1 MSEVGSIA
9 LALGICV
16 SAYSLVG
23 SLIGIRSNVPELI
36 ISSRRAI
43 YMSLLAASA
52 ASLALLIAF
61 MTNDFTIKY
70 VYENSNTVMGRG
82 YTLVAF
88 YAANEGSLLYITL
101 ALTLMSTLSIR
112 FAPQRFDKALPYT
125 TAILATAICFF
136 FTTMLLV
143 ANPFDLLDFEATD
156 GRGINPLLLHPGLYS
171 HPPLTM
177 AGLIGISIPFAFSTG
192 ALISGEYGDD
202 WVDIARVFAI
212 IMWGLLGVGML
223 IGAWWAYTIL
233 GWGGYWG
240 WDPIENVALMPWLVL
255 TAFIHSIMVQRR
267 RGMFRMWNIVL
278 IDIAFILSLLG
289 VSINRGGTVVSVHSF
304 AESSLGLLFLGFMI
318 LSLLFAFSIFLW
330 RYPKLQSER
339 AVESFLSR
347 EASFLVNN
355 FLLLVVTSVT
365 LWGVLF
371 PLFSNLARDVD
382 VSVSAPYFN
391 RVNGPVLLTIIIIMG
406 IGPLLPWRRTS
417 ARSLKRWLIPPSIA
431 ALAVVAIFMLSG
443 TTEFWAVIGF
453 AAVAF
458 AAVAV
463 LEEWWLGSFSRVR
476 NLDESVPV
484 AWWRLI
490 NGNRPRH
497 GGYIVHIAV
506 LSVAIG
512 VIGTQFF
519 DQRYDAAIM
528 PGESIVIDNYRIQF
542 LERRVDD
549 RPDRVAQWADIN
561 VYSINLDDYTVE
573 RNNAAI
579 EGRSGFIVNTDAR
592 NGDRLIGKLAPSYEQ
607 HRNFELISVRSG
619 IMTSPLEDLYVIP
632 RDFLQDGR
640 VSLAVSINPL
650 AVWLWIAGPIF
661 ILGTMVALWPYP
673 KLERATYRST
683 YPQPATLS
691 STTTGNG

>member
-1 MSEVGSIA
+1 
-9 LALGICV
+9 
-16 SAYSLVG
+16 
-23 SLIGIRSNVPELI
+23 
-36 ISSRRAI
+36 
-43 YMSLLAASA
+43 
-52 ASLALLIAF
+52 
-61 MTNDFTIKY
+61 
-70 VYENSNTVMGRG
+70 MGRG

-143 ANPFDLLDFEATD
+143 ANPFDLLDFDATD

-318 LSLLFAFSIFLW
+318 LSLVFAFSIFLW

-417 ARSLKRWLIPPSIA
+417 ARSLKRWLIPPGVA

-453 AAVAF
+453 AAVSF

-463 LEEWWLGSFSRVR
+463 LEEWWLGALSRVR

-497 GGYIVHIAV
+497 GGYIVHLAV

-579 EGRSGFIVNTDAR
+579 EGRSGFVVNTDAR